1 MKATA
6 RTPLEGHDAI
16 AGMSGGS
23 SVVVAHDAA
32 VQLGGRTIWS
42 NVNLE
47 LARGTF
53 TVVLGPNGSGKSTLL
68 KAVLGVQPLSSGTLR
83 VLGEPAGKTRRRIG
97 YVPQRS
103 GFDPSVRIRGT
114 DIVQLGLDGD
124 RWGIPLPNPKRAAD
138 RARIDHVIRLVD
150 ASSYATRPIGSLS
163 GGEQQR
169 LVIAQALVKQPD
181 LLLLDEPLDNLDLNS
196 QAAVS
201 ALVQTICRAEGVT
214 VVMVAH
220 DVNPILPYLDHVIY
234 LASGATV
241 SGSPETV
248 ITSKTL
254 SKLYGT
260 KIEVLR
266 ASDGR
271 LVVVGQPEA
280 PAYHSDRHAP

>member
-1 MKATA
+1 MKTTA
-6 RTPLEGHDAI
+6 HTPRRHVSTQ
-16 AGMSGGS
+16 SGA
-23 SVVVAHDAA
+23 VRPDVVARDAA
-32 VQLGGRTIWS
+32 VRLGSRTVWS
-42 NVNLE
+42 GMNVE
-47 LARGTF
+47 VSRGGF
-53 TVVLGPNGSGKSTLL
+53 TVVLGPNGSGKSTFL
-68 KAVLGVQPLSSGTLR
+68 KTILGVQRLSSGSVE
-83 VLGEPAGKTRRRIG
+83 VLGEPAGRARKRIG

-103 GFDPSVRIRGT
+103 GFDQSVRIRGR
-114 DIVQLGLDGD
+114 DIVHLGLDGH
-124 RWGIPLPNPKRAAD
+124 RWGLPIDGRGRAEHRARVD
-138 RARIDHVIRLVD
+138 RAIDLVD
-150 ASSYATRPIGSLS
+150 ASAFSSRPIGSLS

-169 LVIAQALVKQPD
+169 LVIAQALVKEPD

-201 ALVQTICRAEGVT
+201 ALLQRICRTEGVT

-234 LASGATV
+234 VAAGSAV
-241 SGSPETV
+241 SGTPDSV
-248 ITSKTL
+248 ITSETL

-260 KIEVLR
+260 TVEVLR